1 MIPGLPCFAR
11 AASSSSRPAPLPAG
25 HEFLFHPGTAQVPHQ
40 LMLGQP
46 PLKCQDLGGCG
57 IWNQF
62 EFCLFLKSVTDLDL
76 DKWKVFRM
84 DATFESCDRM
94 CVTKVLAECEREKAT
109 MPPPEVT
116 PAEEDKEEWQH
127 FMTFL
132 LQPNTTATAQ
142 RFDPHPGSD
151 NDSFQGDLEEQEH
164 PDDFDAFQ
172 EVVGVGTGSENEGE
186 PAPRPGRPRDREDDG
201 EGSRAGSN
209 TSRAS
214 GDARR
219 PHQQAT
225 DVDIIKRVLGARPGI
240 EYEMKH
246 DLMI

>member
-1 MIPGLPCFAR
+1 
-11 AASSSSRPAPLPAG
+11 
-25 HEFLFHPGTAQVPHQ
+25 
-40 LMLGQP
+40 MLGQP